1 MPVSSPQVRFGLL
14 ASAMCVAMAEL
25 PETDTAT
32 LNARAEQFEAWCA
45 RVLDHL
51 PCMQTL
57 TTAVLL
63 PHRCARVLDHL
74 PPAVALGPVGV
85 RHLAKADRVWGLSLL
100 EFAFAAE
107 MKAFLGHP
115 HCRGLVRTLLHQTR
129 RLGLPHHTS
138 SSAILIQT
146 LLLPLG

>member
-57 TTAVLL
+57 TTAALL
-63 PHRCARVLDHL
+63 PHRCAL
-74 PPAVALGPVGV
+74 P
-85 RHLAKADRVWGLSLL
+85 
-100 EFAFAAE
+100 
-107 MKAFLGHP
+107 
-115 HCRGLVRTLLHQTR
+115 
-129 RLGLPHHTS
+129 TS
-138 SSAILIQT
+138 SYGASRWARGISRLCFGGAWQ
-146 LLLPLG
+146 LRWV